1 MAKGKFSISDG
12 MLNTISKSIN
22 VDKSNLIDAKE
33 NFKFDYID
41 INKIKIN
48 SKNFY
53 PIVDIESLAEDI
65 SINGLNHN
73 LVVRPIEN
81 EEYEIISG
89 ERRYTALKSLVDKGD
104 NKYSKVPCKIVKLN
118 DIDSEITLI
127 QANAQT
133 RELSDA
139 DKLKQIE
146 RLTELYKEK
155 KAKGEKISNIRGL
168 ISKDIGLSS
177 GQVAKYT
184 SISNNLIPGLREVL
198 DEGNLTVSN
207 ATEFASLSK
216 DNQKIILDIIK
227 QKVDISKNEAFEL
240 KKQLKEVESEKQK
253 IIEIEKQKSDELEL
267 LRKENENKSN
277 EVDLKIE
284 EIKKEILAKSDTEKK
299 ELQDKLKDLDN
310 KKNSLE
316 NEKKELEK
324 SIKES
329 EKNIREDIENKVN
342 KRVEEIKS
350 KFEVNKLEKE
360 RLQKENKKLKEKLDN
375 NTLSEDYLLN
385 QELKIRLNNTK
396 VEISKIAGLM
406 ANNKIIDEDT
416 LKLVNHFENELRFLN
431 EQILIYK
438 NQEKF

>member
-104 NKYSKVPCKIVKLN
+104 NKYSKVPCKIVNLN